1 MQTILLNTLLVWSL
15 VTVASPWPA
24 SVQAGTQRQVVALE
38 IYEGPEVSSRI
49 GYGNCQWLDPLDEPN
64 ETLAAQP
71 DYRSDKPYYYA
82 AHYGDAEDNV
92 YAIVLDESSGTG
104 AGYDT
109 VYADVNN
116 DNRIDPATERFAFTL
131 GTTSHAEPV
140 RMKLTVTAG
149 GRPFPYSFEFTAFPY
164 QDENNPVK
172 KVHANCR
179 NSSIFVGQAVFEGK
193 QHKIA
198 IADLNSNGL
207 FNDTELGLF
216 RGDRFFVDFN
226 GDDQFRN
233 SGDAQVESFSYSRY
247 TKIAGQW
254 YTIHARPDGQS
265 IEIAPAQPELGTVKT
280 PKGVAS
286 IELHSTA
293 QSQQLEF
300 SNGSAEAVAGRYK
313 LAGIGLSMSDENDQG
328 WTANGNFREEDLTL
342 DVKPGGILQL
352 PEMLPLTVSI
362 EPAGKAPFEEISL
375 GAKIVSPAGGAFRT
389 PRSTGRPA
397 GGFEVQDAEGN
408 VVAQAT
414 FEYG

>member
-1 MQTILLNTLLVWSL
+1 MRTIILNILLVWPL
-15 VTVASPWPA
+15 VAFAPPSPGSA
-24 SVQAGTQRQVVALE
+24 QAGTQRQVVALE

-49 GYGNCQWLDPLDEPN
+49 GYGNCQWLHPLDEPN

-82 AHYGDAEDNV
+82 ARYGDAQDNV
-92 YAIVLDESSGTG
+92 HSIVLDESGGTG
-104 AGYDT
+104 TGYDT

-116 DNRIDPATERFAFTL
+116 DNRIDPNTERFAFTL

-140 RMKLTVTAG
+140 RIKLTVTAG

-179 NSSIFVGQAVFEGK
+179 NSSIFVGQAVFEGTQYK
-193 QHKIA
+193 VA

-207 FNDTELGLF
+207 FNDTEQGMF

-226 GDDQFRN
+226 DDDRFRD
-233 SGDAQVESFSYSRY
+233 SDDAGTESFSYGRY
-247 TKIAGQW
+247 TKIAGKW
-254 YTIHARPDGQS
+254 YTIQARPDGQS
-265 IEIAPAQPELGTVKT
+265 IAIAPAQPELGTVKAPT
-280 PKGVAS
+280 GIGVV
-286 IELHSTA
+286 ELHSAA
-293 QSQQLEF
+293 QSQRLEF
-300 SNGSAEAVAGRYK
+300 SGGSAEAVAGRYK
-313 LAGIGLSMSDENDQG
+313 LASVGLSMSDENDQG
-328 WTANGNFREEDLTL
+328 WTASGNFREEDLTL
-342 DVKPGGILQL
+342 DVKPGGILPL

-362 EPAGKAPFEEISL
+362 EPAGKAPFEEVSL
-375 GAKIVSPAGGAFRT
+375 GAKIVSPAGGTFRT